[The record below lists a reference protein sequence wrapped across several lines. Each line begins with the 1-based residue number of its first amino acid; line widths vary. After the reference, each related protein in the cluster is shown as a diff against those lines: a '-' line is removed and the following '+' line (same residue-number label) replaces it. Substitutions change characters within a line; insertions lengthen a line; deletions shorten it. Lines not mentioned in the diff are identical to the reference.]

1 MGVWTGK
8 VHPNST
14 ARLTVREVNHFLLE
28 VALCDGIYA
37 DMRHSDDL
45 ILLTKDNDPGCPT
58 GCLYNIEQDPTE
70 HVDLASSEAAIFAK
84 LQSQLA
90 AAALTVR
97 VASLLHADALKI

>member
-1 MGVWTGK
+1 M
-8 VHPNST
+8 S
-14 ARLTVREVNHFLLE
+14 VRSRILLH
-28 VALCDGIYA
+28 GIYA
-37 DMRHSDDL
+37 DVRHSDDL
-45 ILLTKDNDPGCPT
+45 ILTKDNDPGCPT

-97 VASLLHADALKI
+97 VASFLHADALKI